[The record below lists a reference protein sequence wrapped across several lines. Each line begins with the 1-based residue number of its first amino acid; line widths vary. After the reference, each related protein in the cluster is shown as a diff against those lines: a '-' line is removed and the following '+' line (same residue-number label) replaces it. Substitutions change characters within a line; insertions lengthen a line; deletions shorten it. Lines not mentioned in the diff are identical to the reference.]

1 MNAGKPLRSPLRN
14 SFAVFTDDEFL
25 FQKVQVLF
33 EGKFFEPF
41 IWGSVIPF
49 IRLEDVK
56 KVIRET
62 KLKEGERTDKMLTSL
77 NEIDKAILNAQDK
90 IKLLKQ
96 LKVAIAREVTGE

>member
-1 MNAGKPLRSPLRN
+1 MNAGRPLRSPLRN

-49 IRLEDVK
+49 IRLSDLK
-56 KVIRET
+56 KVITET
-62 KLKEGERTDKMLTSL
+62 KIKDSERAEKMLTSL
-77 NEIDKAILNAQDK
+77 SDIDKAILSAQDK
-90 IKLLKQ
+90 IKILKQ
-96 LKVAIAREVTGE
+96 LKIAIAREVTGK